1 MSRIRPRQGSKEL
14 SLASDLADLMLL
26 GNSEESEETELKNV
40 VQIRNRIAHNQVVSE
55 DELQAAQTFLRN
67 LLRRLKGQELG

>member
-1 MSRIRPRQGSKEL
+1 MSRIRPRQHSKEL
-14 SLASDLADLMLL
+14 SLGSDLADLMLL
-26 GNSEESEETELKNV
+26 GNWEESEETELKNV

-55 DELQAAQTFLRN
+55 DELHSAQTFLRN